1 MCVRVSARE
10 RENEIELARVKPDY
24 AIQLRSKSIS
34 QNFNGN
40 ELSSP
45 FCTLY
50 FIRSLCV
57 SVCVWVY
64 ATVWQRLVKHLFN
77 VLCR

>member
-1 MCVRVSARE
+1 MSVCVKVKENE
-10 RENEIELARVKPDY
+10 RAKEIELVRVKPDY

-50 FIRSLCV
+50 FIQSFRMYCIL
-57 SVCVWVY
+57 Y
-64 ATVWQRLVKHLFN
+64 ARNW
-77 VLCR
+77 

>member
-1 MCVRVSARE
+1 MCVCVSARE
-10 RENEIELARVKPDY
+10 SEIELARVKPDY

-57 SVCVWVY
+57 
-64 ATVWQRLVKHLFN
+64 WQRLVKHLFN